1 MSATSDILSILSWP
15 VLLPCVRHMA
25 SVVLNPAKQCSCL
38 IVQCAGKMFWELA
51 PYFPDGIVF
60 GIVNP
65 YSKRVLVNPPREL
78 RLSLGDELLI
88 LRPTTYKSG
97 KYAVQKTPAKM
108 DLGKFALLRLVAIT

>member
-1 MSATSDILSILSWP
+1 
-15 VLLPCVRHMA
+15 
-25 SVVLNPAKQCSCL
+25 
-38 IVQCAGKMFWELA
+38 MFWELA

-65 YSKRVLVNPPREL
+65 YSKRVLVNPPQEL

-97 KYAVQKTPAKM
+97 KYAIQKTPAKM
-108 DLGKFALLRLVAIT
+108 ELGEFTLLEPFAIIWKGRRRRYMSLICPQDSVYSKQQ